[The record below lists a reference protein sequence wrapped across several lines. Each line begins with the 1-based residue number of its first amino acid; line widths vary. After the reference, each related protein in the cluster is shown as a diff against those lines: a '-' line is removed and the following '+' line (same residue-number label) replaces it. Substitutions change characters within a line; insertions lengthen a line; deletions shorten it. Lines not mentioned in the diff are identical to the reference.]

1 MEQTNTSPETDAFR
15 AETARAYG
23 TLHIPGAEYR
33 AATVADR
40 AFDRSLSKQFGKGAR
55 WRVNRRDYNAETRAA
70 YEAKIAADRAL
81 HEAFQKAR

>member
-1 MEQTNTSPETDAFR
+1 MTATKTEAFR

-23 TLHIPGAEYR
+23 TLHIPAVEYE

-40 AFDRSLSKQFGKGAR
+40 AFERSLSKQFGKGAR
-55 WRVNRRDYNAETRAA
+55 WRTNRKDYNAETRAA

-81 HEAFQKAR
+81 HDAFQKAR